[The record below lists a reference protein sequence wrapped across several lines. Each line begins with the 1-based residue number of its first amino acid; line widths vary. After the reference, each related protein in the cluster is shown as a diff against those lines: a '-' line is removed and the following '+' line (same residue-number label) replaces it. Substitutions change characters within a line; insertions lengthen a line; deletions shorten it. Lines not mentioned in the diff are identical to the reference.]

1 MACMQT
7 LNEITV
13 ESKLFMG
20 DQCLWISLVAVTHEF
35 KSPWTLK
42 CAYIR
47 HSWFIYLN
55 EICKLPKITSPM
67 NLSNFDSP
75 WTLIKTKKWWCHSS
89 LYKFVYSIALTRFV
103 LNCFKLNC
111 RRQRKVFKIHSLR
124 KEKVSRKKEG
134 CGWTYKKEKRWTISE
149 FCSVNLQFSNILLCS
164 SIKKILVIDLNNLFK
179 VLMTTVLGWNRSIK

>member
-1 MACMQT
+1 MNIEMC
-7 LNEITV
+7 I
-13 ESKLFMG
+13 
-20 DQCLWISLVAVTHEF
+20 
-35 KSPWTLK
+35 
-42 CAYIR
+42 
-47 HSWFIYLN
+47 HSTQLIYL
-55 EICKLPKITSPM
+55 PKWNMQVTQNYFPHEPLKFWFPM
-67 NLSNFDSP
+67 NIDQN
-75 WTLIKTKKWWCHSS
+75 KKRWCHSS

-149 FCSVNLQFSNILLCS
+149 FCSVNLQFSNILLCW
-164 SIKKILVIDLNNLFK
+164 SIKKIIVIDLNNLFK